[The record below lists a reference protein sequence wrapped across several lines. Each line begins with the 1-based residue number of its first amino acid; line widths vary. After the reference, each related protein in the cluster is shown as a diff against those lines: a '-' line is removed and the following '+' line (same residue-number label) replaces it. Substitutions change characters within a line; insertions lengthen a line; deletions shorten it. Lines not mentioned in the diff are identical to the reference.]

1 MKFVLNESNKF
12 ILSEKFFLEESK
24 QLIEKIDKLKYPN
37 IIKFYPAAAEKDSSW
52 ADAKLPDVSKFDKY
66 MKKYLEEYFG
76 ASWITKDQCD
86 ELIKTAAKY
95 KPNGNNFSETKALF
109 NKFRQQQKE
118 KVESSADWYELY
130 KQCGDAKDRVKAY
143 DAFWNGGL
151 PLANE
156 ENPNNLPIAANDKIK
171 KGYYV
176 GEWGEQAELIKAFGS
191 HFTKLLS
198 KYGWSEKIN
207 QFIAYLK
214 ILFKIKPITINDA
227 SFAHVIEAVDNR
239 SISEKDL
246 RGNGLLE
253 KANLIFNPQLYTK
266 STELVQY
273 LQCQHKF
280 ISKHKTLPKDVDF
293 KRAYLN
299 IFSSDGNKDKLNDNA
314 ALNAAQANSFNF
326 KLRPLE
332 DLKILIKNIFD
343 DEDEEDIVIKKA
355 TDKQVEDI
363 SKAIGDANTA
373 KKFLSYLINTYR
385 VFEPKLISGL
395 NSSLL
400 DKLTLIKTKVP
411 TSIAEDE
418 TFDMLIK
425 RTSTKF
431 DADQFEKIVAAIVK
445 KAGI

>member
-1 MKFVLNESNKF
+1 M
-12 ILSEKFFLEESK
+12 
-24 QLIEKIDKLKYPN
+24 
-37 IIKFYPAAAEKDSSW
+37 
-52 ADAKLPDVSKFDKY
+52 
-66 MKKYLEEYFG
+66 
-76 ASWITKDQCD
+76 
-86 ELIKTAAKY
+86 
-95 KPNGNNFSETKALF
+95 
-109 NKFRQQQKE
+109 
-118 KVESSADWYELY
+118 
-130 KQCGDAKDRVKAY
+130 
-143 DAFWNGGL
+143 
-151 PLANE
+151 
-156 ENPNNLPIAANDKIK
+156 
-171 KGYYV
+171 
-176 GEWGEQAELIKAFGS
+176 
-191 HFTKLLS
+191 
-198 KYGWSEKIN
+198 
-207 QFIAYLK
+207 
-214 ILFKIKPITINDA
+214 
-227 SFAHVIEAVDNR
+227 
-239 SISEKDL
+239 
-246 RGNGLLE
+246 
-253 KANLIFNPQLYTK
+253 
-266 STELVQY
+266 QY

-280 ISKHKTLPKDVDF
+280 ISKHKTLSKDVDF

-343 DEDEEDIVIKKA
+343 DEDEEDIVIEKA

-418 TFDMLIK
+418 TFDKLIK